1 MSKIDESNVGELVY
15 FLKGV
20 ADEKRSLDARSK
32 DLKDRVKSTAEAY
45 GVEVKFLN
53 SFIKSLIDEEVDFFV
68 DDLDSKSEDA
78 RILAGALA

>member
-1 MSKIDESNVGELVY
+1 MSKIDESNVGELVD
-15 FLKGV
+15 FLKEV

-78 RILAGALA
+78 RLLAEALA

>member
-1 MSKIDESNVGELVY
+1 MSKIDESNVGELVD
-15 FLKGV
+15 FLKEV